1 MPKRARYL
9 ITTADELTWKFDRPV
24 LFLGEWCRL
33 YDRRSV
39 WEPMDGL
46 VAAPFGIQPGQPEK
60 DLAYVQTL
68 SSQLLIELSA
78 ALNTFH
84 NKSHSPRYWN
94 ILLGHWLQR
103 YTEVCYNRYFTIE
116 KALSTYNI
124 SSTATF
130 DYANYSLATPD
141 SASFVSVIKED
152 RWNQIFYTRILKFL
166 GGVDPDSTSIRSK
179 SVLPSN
185 DEINTS
191 PACKLNLKSLI
202 IEVFIRL
209 ARLLSRGNDAF
220 IVNTYLP
227 KLQEINLQLM
237 LGQFP
242 QLWRSPLLQA
252 VPVDEEMRRR
262 FMLSG
267 ENHSGFERFVRHQLA
282 DIIPVCYLEG
292 YAKLCQQADSVPWPA
307 MPKFIFTSNS
317 FDTDEVFKAWLGF
330 KVECG
335 VPYFAGQHGN
345 NYGTYMGNLNWPE
358 LVSSDRFITWGWSN
372 GNCKYIPSIIF
383 KTAGQKKIKSKP
395 NGGLVL
401 VENGAPDPITTHDL
415 YFKFSKYQE
424 DQFCFVES
432 LPEAIHE
439 QLRVRLFLNKG
450 DFRWSEKQ
458 RWHVRSPNTRL
469 VADAPSDPT
478 IWELYAQ
485 SRIVVFS
492 FDSTGILE
500 TLSLNIP
507 TVCFWHDGF
516 DHLLSSAM
524 PYYEMLMQVGIIVD
538 GPEQA
543 AKHIALHWDDMDRW
557 WGSEAV
563 QRARQLFCDEYAK
576 TEKHPIR
583 TLKRL
588 LTKDL

>member
-1 MPKRARYL
+1 MPKLARYL

-33 YDRRSV
+33 YDRRAV
-39 WEPMDGL
+39 WEAMDNL
-46 VAAPFGIQPGQPEK
+46 VAAPFGIRPGQPEK

-68 SSQLLIELSA
+68 SGQLLIELSA

-84 NKSHSPRYWN
+84 NKNHSPRYWN

-103 YTEVCYNRYFTIE
+103 YTEVCYNRYYTLE

-130 DYANYSLATPD
+130 DYANYSLATLD
-141 SASFVSVIKED
+141 SAGFLPAIKDD
-152 RWNQIFYTRILKFL
+152 RWNQVFYARILKFL
-166 GGVDPDSTSIRSK
+166 GGVEPDSTSIRSK
-179 SVLPSN
+179 SVQPSD
-185 DEINTS
+185 DENNPS
-191 PACKLNLKSLI
+191 PARTLNIKSLI
-202 IEVFIRL
+202 IGTFNRL
-209 ARLLSRGNDAF
+209 SPLLSRRNDAF
-220 IVNTYLP
+220 IVSTYLP
-227 KLQEINLQLM
+227 KLQEIKLQLM

-242 QLWRSPLLQA
+242 QFWRSPLLQA
-252 VPVDEEMRRR
+252 MPVDVEMRRR
-262 FMLSG
+262 FMLSS
-267 ENHSGFERFVRHQLA
+267 EDHSGFERFVRHQLA

-292 YAKLCQQADSVPWPA
+292 YPKLCQQAESMPWPA
-307 MPKFIFTSNS
+307 VPKFIFTSNS
-317 FDTDEVFKAWLGF
+317 FDTDEIFKAWLGL

-345 NYGTYMGNLNWPE
+345 NYGTYIGNSNWPE

-372 GNCKYIPSIIF
+372 GNCKYIPSFIF
-383 KTAGQKKIKSKP
+383 KTAGRKP
-395 NGGLVL
+395 IQAKPDGGLVL
-401 VENGAPDPITTHDL
+401 VENGAPDLMTTHDV

-450 DFRWSEKQ
+450 DFRWSEQQ
-458 RWHVRSPNTRL
+458 RWHVRSPKTRL
-469 VADAPSDPT
+469 VSDTPTDPT
-478 IWELYAQ
+478 IWKLYAQ

-492 FDSTGILE
+492 FDSTGVLE

-507 TVCFWHDGF
+507 TLCFWPDGL
-516 DHLLSSAM
+516 DHLLPEAK
-524 PYYEMLMQVGIIVD
+524 PYYEVLKEAGIIV
-538 GPEQA
+538 GTPEQA
-543 AKHIALHWDDMDRW
+543 AKHVTLYWDDMEKW
-557 WGSEAV
+557 WDGEAV
-563 QRARQLFCDEYAK
+563 QNARKLFCEQYAK
-576 TEKHPIR
+576 TEKKPLT

-588 LTKDL
+588 LTAEL